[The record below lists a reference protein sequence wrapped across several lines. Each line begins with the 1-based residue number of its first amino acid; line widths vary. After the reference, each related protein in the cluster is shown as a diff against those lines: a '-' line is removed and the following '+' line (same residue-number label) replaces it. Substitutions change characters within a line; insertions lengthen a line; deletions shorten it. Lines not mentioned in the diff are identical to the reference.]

1 MRHDGSGDTAT
12 LAGEGLAG
20 PSPAPRLAGSG
31 GAGARQAAKLNIPVS
46 GMTCA
51 ACQARVQRVLERTPG
66 VDEAAVSLMTN
77 TATVR
82 FDPGVVDASALVDRI
97 RGTGY
102 GAELPVDERG
112 AVEEQEAQD
121 AARVDEAR
129 DLRWKALVSL
139 MAGAVAMVASMPLM
153 SANAH
158 HGLGSADPVMRWTMQ
173 WLDPLLRRGMPWL
186 YSIPAA
192 VLSYG
197 LLLITGTVMV
207 WAGSRFYVR
216 AWKGLRHRSADMNT
230 LIALGTGAAFVFSV
244 FATVAPQMFI
254 DRGIAPEVY
263 YEAVIIIIAFILGGN
278 ALEARAKA
286 GTSSAIR
293 KLIDLRPR
301 TARVRRD
308 GAEREMDL
316 AAVRQGDEIVVR
328 PGERLPVDGQVVS
341 GSSAVD
347 ESMLT
352 GEPLPV
358 AKTAGDR
365 VIGGTINRTGSFTY
379 RVTTLGADSVL
390 SQIVRLMRD
399 AQGSRAPIQRL
410 ADRVSAVFVPT
421 IIGIAVLTFVVWYV
435 VADSAPLLRAFTAS
449 VSVLIIACPCAMGL
463 AVPTA
468 VMVATGRGAELGVLI
483 KGGEALER
491 AGTADT
497 VVLDK
502 TGTVTEGRP
511 SVVAIEVRPPW
522 TETGLLALVASL
534 EHVSEHPLASA
545 IVEAASS
552 RGSALGDVESF
563 TSVTGKGVTGVIDG
577 RAIAVGN
584 EALMRDWG
592 IDVTPLEAWTDE
604 RSRRAETIV
613 YVNVDG
619 SLAGA
624 LAIADPVRTSSARAV
639 NRLRQAGLDVVLL
652 TGDVPSTAHAVARDV
667 GIDRVIAGVLPEG
680 KVDAVRRIQEDGHV
694 VVMVGD
700 GINDAPA
707 LARADVGVAMGGGT
721 DVALEAG
728 DIALLRA
735 DLGGVADAV
744 TLSRRTMRAMRQ
756 NLFWAFVYNVLG
768 VPIAAGVLYP
778 ATGVLLSP
786 ILASAAMALSSVSVV
801 TNSLRLGR

>member
-1 MRHDGSGDTAT
+1 MGEDGNGAAAT
-12 LAGEGLAG
+12 LIE
-20 PSPAPRLAGSG
+20 PRHST
-31 GAGARQAAKLNIPVS
+31 RLNIPVS

-66 VDEAAVSLMTN
+66 VAEATVSLMTN
-77 TATVR
+77 TAAVR
-82 FDPGVVDASALVDRI
+82 FDPEVIDASALVDRI

-102 GAELPVDERG
+102 GAELPVDERS

-121 AARVDEAR
+121 KARLEEWR
-129 DLRWKALVSL
+129 DLRRKSLIALA
-139 MAGAVAMVASMPLM
+139 AGAIAMVVSMPLM
-153 SANAH
+153 VANAH
-158 HGLGSADPVMRWTMQ
+158 HGPGTADPVMRWTMQ
-173 WLDPLLRRGMPWL
+173 WLDPLLRRAIPWL
-186 YSIPAA
+186 YAIPIQ

-197 LLLITGTVMV
+197 LLLMTAAVMA
-207 WAGSRFYVR
+207 WAGRRFYVR
-216 AWKGLRHRSADMNT
+216 AWKGLRHGSADMNT
-230 LIALGTGAAFVFSV
+230 LIAVGTGAAFLFSV
-244 FATVAPQMFI
+244 FATVAPGVFI
-254 DRGIAPEVY
+254 ARGIAPDVY

-293 KLIDLRPR
+293 SLIDLRPR
-301 TARVRRD
+301 SARVRRD
-308 GAEREMDL
+308 GADQDISIED
-316 AAVRQGDEIVVR
+316 ARQGDEIVVR
-328 PGERLPVDGQVVS
+328 PGERLPVDGVVLS

-365 VIGGTINRTGSFTY
+365 VIGGTINRIGSFTY
-379 RVTTLGADSVL
+379 RATTLGADSVL

-410 ADRVSAVFVPT
+410 ADRVSAVFVPA
-421 IIGIAVLTFVVWYV
+421 IIGISILTFATWFV
-435 VADSAPLLRAFTAS
+435 VADSAPLLRAFTAA

-491 AGTADT
+491 AASADT

-511 SVVAIEVRPPW
+511 SVVAIEARPPW
-522 TETGLLALVASL
+522 TEDAILRLVGSL
-534 EHVSEHPLASA
+534 ERVSEHPLASA
-545 IVEAASS
+545 IVDSASA
-552 RGSALGDVESF
+552 RGVSISSAEDF
-563 TSVTGKGVTGVIDG
+563 TSLGGKGVTGTVENH
-577 RAIAVGN
+577 AIAVGN
-584 EALMRDWG
+584 AGLMQDWG
-592 IDVTPLEAWTDE
+592 IDVGPLRAWADE
-604 RSRRAETIV
+604 RARHAETV
-613 YVNVDG
+613 VFVNIDG
-619 SLAGA
+619 ELAGA
-624 LAIADPVRTSSARAV
+624 VSIADPVRPTSVDAIQ
-639 NRLRQAGLDVVLL
+639 RLRSAGLDVVLL
-652 TGDVPSTAHAVARDV
+652 TGDVAATAHAVAKDV
-667 GIDRVIAGVLPEG
+667 GIDRVISGVLPEG
-680 KVDAVRRIQEDGHV
+680 KVEAIRRIQDEGHV

-707 LARADVGVAMGGGT
+707 LARADVGVAMGSGT

-728 DIALLRA
+728 DIALLRP
-735 DLGGVADAV
+735 DLRGVSDAIA
-744 TLSRRTMRAMRQ
+744 LSRRTMRIMRQ

-768 VPIAAGVLYP
+768 VPVAAGVLYP
-778 ATGVLLSP
+778 ATGILLSP

-801 TNSLRLGR
+801 TNSLRLGRLRM

>member
-1 MRHDGSGDTAT
+1 VISQDVSGAAAT
-12 LAGEGLAG
+12 LPE
-20 PSPAPRLAGSG
+20 R
-31 GAGARQAAKLNIPVS
+31 RQVAKLNIPVS

-66 VDEAAVSLMTN
+66 VEKAVVSLMTN

-82 FDPGVVDASALVDRI
+82 FDPDVIDAPALVDRI
-97 RGTGY
+97 RKTGY
-102 GAELPVDERG
+102 GADLPVDERG
-112 AVEEQEAQD
+112 AVEEQQSQD
-121 AARVDEAR
+121 KARLEEAR
-129 DLRWKALVSL
+129 DLRRKALVSL
-139 MAGAVAMVASMPLM
+139 VAGAVAMIVSMPLM
-153 SANAH
+153 AANAH

-173 WLDPLLRRGMPWL
+173 WLSPGLRRAFPWL
-186 YSIPAA
+186 YTIPTA

-197 LLLITGTVMV
+197 LLIMTAAVMV
-207 WAGSRFYVR
+207 FAGRRFYVR
-216 AWKGLRHRSADMNT
+216 AWQAVRHRAADMNT
-230 LIALGTGAAFVFSV
+230 LIALGTGAAFLFSV
-244 FATVAPQMFI
+244 FVTVAPGVFI
-254 DRGIAPEVY
+254 ERGVAPDVY

-286 GTSSAIR
+286 GTSTAIR

-301 TARVRRD
+301 SARVRRD
-308 GAEREMDL
+308 GVDRDVSLEDVLE
-316 AAVRQGDEIVVR
+316 GDEIVVR
-328 PGERLPVDGQVVS
+328 PGERIPADGVVMN

-352 GEPLPV
+352 GEPIPV
-358 AKTAGDR
+358 AKAIGDR
-365 VIGGTINRTGSFTY
+365 VIGGTINRTGSFTF
-379 RVTTLGADSVL
+379 RATTLGADSVL

-421 IIGIAVLTFVVWYV
+421 IIGIAIVTFVVWFV
-435 VADSAPLLRAFTAS
+435 FADSAPLLKAFTAS

-491 AGTADT
+491 AGSADT

-502 TGTVTEGRP
+502 TGTITEGRP
-511 SVVAIEVRPPW
+511 SVVAIMIRAPW
-522 TETGLLALVASL
+522 TENTLLELVASL
-534 EHVSEHPLASA
+534 ERASEHPLAAA
-545 IVEAASS
+545 IVDSATA
-552 RGSALGDVESF
+552 RGVVFPPAESF
-563 TSVTGKGVTGVIDG
+563 SSVPGKGITGTVQG
-577 RAIAVGN
+577 HAMAVGN
-584 EALMRDWG
+584 ESLMKDWG
-592 IDVTPLEAWTDE
+592 IDVSPLRQWAED
-604 RSRRAETIV
+604 RAAHAESVVFANI
-613 YVNVDG
+613 DG
-619 SLAGA
+619 VLAGG
-624 LAIADPVRTSSARAV
+624 LAIADPVRPTSASAVR
-639 NRLRQAGLDVVLL
+639 RLRDTGVDVVLL
-652 TGDVPSTAHAVARDV
+652 TGDVGATAHAVARDV
-667 GIDRVIAGVLPEG
+667 GIDRVIAGVVPEG
-680 KVDAVRRIQEDGHV
+680 KVDAVREIQDAGHV
-694 VVMVGD
+694 VIMVGD

-707 LARADVGVAMGGGT
+707 LARADVGVAMGSGT

-728 DIALLRA
+728 DIALLRP

-744 TLSRRTMRAMRQ
+744 MLSRRTMRIMRQ

-801 TNSLRLGR
+801 TNSLRLGRRM

>member
-1 MRHDGSGDTAT
+1 MAPGGPAT
-12 LAGEGLAG
+12 LDDT
-20 PSPAPRLAGSG
+20 
-31 GAGARQAAKLNIPVS
+31 RQAAKLNIPVT

-82 FDPGVVDASALVDRI
+82 FDPGVVDAKSLVERI

-102 GAELPVDERG
+102 GAELPLEERG

-121 AARVDEAR
+121 KARINEAR
-129 DLRWKALVSL
+129 ELRTKALVSL
-139 MAGAVAMVASMPLM
+139 VIGALAMIGSMPLM
-153 SANAH
+153 AAYAH
-158 HGLGSADPVMRWTMQ
+158 HGTGSADPVMRWTMQ
-173 WLDPLLRRGMPWL
+173 WLSPLLASALPWL
-186 YSIPAA
+186 YA
-192 VLSYG
+192 VPTPVISWSLMV
-197 LLLITGTVMV
+197 LTATVMV
-207 WAGSRFYVR
+207 WAGGRFYVR
-216 AWKGLRHRSADMNT
+216 AWKALRHRSADMNT
-230 LIALGTGAAFVFSV
+230 LIAVGTGAAFLFSV
-244 FATVAPQMFI
+244 FATVAPQVFI
-254 DRGIAPEVY
+254 SRGIAPDVY

-293 KLIDLRPR
+293 KLIDLRPQS
-301 TARVRRD
+301 ARVRRD
-308 GAEREMDL
+308 GIDFDIPVSDVKEGA
-316 AAVRQGDEIVVR
+316 EIVVR
-328 PGERLPVDGQVVS
+328 PGERLPTDGVVLH
-341 GSSAVD
+341 GTSAVD

-358 AKTAGDR
+358 SKGSGDR
-365 VIGGTINRTGSFTY
+365 VIGATINRTGTFTY
-379 RVTTLGADSVL
+379 RATTLGADSVL
-390 SQIVRLMRD
+390 AQIVRLMRD

-421 IIGIAVLTFVVWYV
+421 IIVISIITFVVWYAL
-435 VADSAPLLRAFTAS
+435 ADSAPLLRAFTAAI
-449 VSVLIIACPCAMGL
+449 SVLIIACPCAMGL

-491 AGTADT
+491 AGSADT

-502 TGTVTEGRP
+502 TGTITEGRP
-511 SVVAIEVRPPW
+511 AIVAIQTLGSTNE
-522 TETGLLALVASL
+522 EELLSLVGSL
-534 EHVSEHPLASA
+534 ERGSEHPLASA
-545 IVEAASS
+545 IVDSATQ
-552 RGSALGDVESF
+552 RGVRLTPVESF
-563 TSVTGKGVTGVIDG
+563 TAVPGKGITGVVQG
-577 RAIAVGN
+577 RALAVGN
-584 EALMRDWG
+584 ERLMQEWSVDTELLSDW
-592 IDVTPLEAWTDE
+592 TAE
-604 RSRRAETIV
+604 RAARAESVV

-619 SLAGA
+619 ALRGA
-624 LAIADPVRTSSARAV
+624 LAVADPVRATSAIAV
-639 NRLRQAGLDVVLL
+639 RRLRDQGLDVVLL
-652 TGDVPSTAHAVARDV
+652 TGDVPATANAVARDV

-680 KVDAVRRIQEDGHV
+680 KVDAVRKLQDEGHV

-728 DIALLRA
+728 DIALLRP
-735 DLGGVADAV
+735 DLGAVADAIV
-744 TLSRRTMRAMRQ
+744 LSRRTMRTMRQ

-768 VPIAAGVLYP
+768 VPIAAGALYP
-778 ATGVLLSP
+778 ALGLLLSP